1 MQNAIITADI
11 INRTQIHAAYFSKPR
26 TSHTDYSFSSK
37 TRSTAYILTDFF
49 HNFLVV
55 TIDITTNLNYILLV
69 TKKVTT
75 CTQKKI
81 FRGEL

>member
-11 INRTQIHAAYFSKPR
+11 INRTQIHAAYFNKPR

-37 TRSTAYILTDFF
+37 TRSTAYILADFF
-49 HNFLVV
+49 HNPLVV
-55 TIDITTNLNYILLV
+55 TIDITTNPKYILLV

-75 CTQKKI
+75 CTQKNY
-81 FRGEL
+81 